1 MYMRERL
8 VDEDIVHVECVLRE
22 LQFTVSQKFR
32 SVNDRVHQDI
42 LSCYEYLHIVPAKEL
57 IFRKCQ
63 LVAHDLL
70 VSCALF
76 LIDKV
81 CDQHIEGIFSIDEA
95 AQGVKHLSV
104 CLLIDPVITV
114 HDLKIDPGS
123 GL

>member
-1 MYMRERL
+1 M
-8 VDEDIVHVECVLRE
+8 
-22 LQFTVSQKFR
+22 
-32 SVNDRVHQDI
+32 HQDI

-81 CDQHIEGIFSIDEA
+81 CDQHIEGVFSVDEA